1 MPLARSGGK
10 GASSSRSRQRR
21 KGVVGCWEGGV
32 VGCLLLVVGC
42 GEGGIV
48 GCWLLVV
55 GRSGFDKRP
64 TTDNERSSV
73 S

>member
-32 VGCLLLVVGC
+32 VGC
-42 GEGGIV
+42 
-48 GCWLLVV
+48 WLLVV
-55 GRSGFDKRP
+55 GWEVVNGSCLMVDGWEVVNGSWLMVDGWGAG
-64 TTDNERSSV
+64 V